1 LGRERD
7 LEQRLIKAARQA
19 RPSRNPALQDRIL
32 TALPGAHETHGTG
45 RGVWHPR
52 PALAIRLGWV
62 MVPALG
68 AAGVI
73 FLLLSLRQADTTAP
87 APAVSVYSPGAL
99 TRGTWDLSLA
109 QFHTSVPARE
119 WVNLAGGSLQVEAE
133 LTALEG
139 RRMLDGMM
147 DSVLP
152 DTAQP
157 RFLRLDA
164 GY

>member
-1 LGRERD
+1 
-7 LEQRLIKAARQA
+7 
-19 RPSRNPALQDRIL
+19 
-32 TALPGAHETHGTG
+32 
-45 RGVWHPR
+45 
-52 PALAIRLGWV
+52 

-87 APAVSVYSPGAL
+87 AVSVYSPGAL
-99 TRGTWDLSLA
+99 TRETWDLSLV
-109 QFHTSVPARE
+109 QVNISVPARE
-119 WVNLAGGSLQVEAE
+119 WVNLAGGSLEVEAE